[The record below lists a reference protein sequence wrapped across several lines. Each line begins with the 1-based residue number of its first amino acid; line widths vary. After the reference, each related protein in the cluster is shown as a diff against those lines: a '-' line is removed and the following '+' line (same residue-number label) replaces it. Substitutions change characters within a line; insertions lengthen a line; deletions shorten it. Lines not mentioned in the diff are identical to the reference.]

1 MKFIEKPWGYEKWIE
16 VNDNYVVKELFM
28 KSGHSCSLQYHEKKK
43 ETFYVVEGKLRFY
56 VGDSVENLNIIELEP
71 KQFHTIE
78 PFVIHR
84 MEAIVDSIY
93 IEASTN
99 FLEDVIR
106 IQDNYG
112 RI

>member
-1 MKFIEKPWGYEKWIE
+1 MEFIEKPWGYEKWIE
-16 VNDNYVVKELFM
+16 VNDYYVVKELFM
-28 KSGHSCSLQYHEKKK
+28 KEGHSCSLQYHEKKK
-43 ETFYVVEGKLRFY
+43 ETFYLVEGKLRFY
-56 VGDSVENLNIIELEP
+56 VGKTTEELEVIELEP
-71 KQFHTIE
+71 KQSYTIE

-99 FLEDVIR
+99 FLQDVIR